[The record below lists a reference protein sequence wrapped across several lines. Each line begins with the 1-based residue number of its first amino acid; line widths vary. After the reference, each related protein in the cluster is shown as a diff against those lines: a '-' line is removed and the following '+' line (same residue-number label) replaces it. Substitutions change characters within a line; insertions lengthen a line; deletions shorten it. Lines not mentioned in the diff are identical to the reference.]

1 MECGDDVYYEPL
13 LNAYKQYMVSDADID
28 STAYHVLKARMR
40 LGLFDNGKNNPYT
53 KISPSIIGSKLHQR
67 VALEAARQ
75 CIVYLKIIIGYCHL
89 IQKN

>member
-1 MECGDDVYYEPL
+1 
-13 LNAYKQYMVSDADID
+13 
-28 STAYHVLKARMR
+28 MR

-75 CIVYLKIIIGYCHL
+75 CIVLLKNHNWVL
-89 IQKN
+89 PLDTKN